1 MRNILKPPKPYKQP
15 SLMTPDERDEFR
27 KRRRA
32 YLKRI
37 LVLRMTGVFLILVM
51 IVGMVISAVQKHR
64 ADESGEETEIAETE
78 IVQEEESE
86 EVEEPAGEKKSLFSF
101 FHREKE
107 DEEILETEEAAE
119 QVEVA
124 QVEEKKV
131 PKREFIYDI
140 VDEEGNVLT
149 TVTGELGVN
158 LKTEKERKAEAKAKA
173 EALAKRMDHSEA
185 RARAEEI
192 VKNFN
197 AVQAAKNSEEI
208 IEEFNRVIYEAV
220 ETAATKPMPESV
232 DSKYAILIDM
242 KSGNIV
248 ANKNC
253 RDRINPA
260 SMTKVMTIL
269 TAADILKDANLKEKV
284 TVTADATSFAYKNDC
299 STAGFS
305 PDEEVTIED
314 LFYGTILPSG
324 GDAAYML
331 AVKCAGSME
340 LFVKLMNKKAM
351 DMGLTGTNFT
361 NPVGL
366 YDENHY
372 STCYD
377 IAMIMEAALDNE
389 FCNKVLTTHYI
400 VTSKSNKHAE
410 GLELSNWFLRRIE
423 DKDFGGIIEG
433 GKTGYVVESGN
444 CAVSTENANNGGHY
458 LCVTAGAESGWQCIY
473 DHVDI
478 YGMVR

>member
-1 MRNILKPPKPYKQP
+1 
-15 SLMTPDERDEFR
+15 MTPDERDR
-27 KRRRA
+27 YRQRRRA
-32 YLKRI
+32 YLKRK
-37 LVLRMTGVFLILVM
+37 LLAEMTGVFLLIVM
-51 IVGMVISAVQKHR
+51 IVGIIVSAVNKHKMD
-64 ADESGEETEIAETE
+64 AENPEVAKTEEIVEAESEETEAETDLE
-78 IVQEEESE
+78 DTEEKKGIFKLFSKKDDDQEEIDD
-86 EVEEPAGEKKSLFSF
+86 P
-101 FHREKE
+101 
-107 DEEILETEEAAE
+107 
-119 QVEVA
+119 EVA
-124 QVEEKKV
+124 KVVETAENIEVPEEKKV

-158 LKTEKERKAEAKAKA
+158 LKSEKERKAEAEAKA

-185 RARAEEI
+185 RAHAEEI
-192 VKNFN
+192 VKNFDY
-197 AVQAAKNSEEI
+197 AKAAKNSEEI
-208 IEEFNRVIYEAV
+208 IEEFNRVTYEAV
-220 ETAATKPMPESV
+220 ETAATKAMPDGIESQ
-232 DSKYAILIDM
+232 YALLIDM
-242 KSGNIV
+242 RTGNIV

-269 TAADILKDANLKEKV
+269 TAIDILKDRDLKEKV
-284 TVTADATSFAYKNDC
+284 VVSQEATSYAYKNDC

-324 GDAAYML
+324 GDAAYQL
-331 AVKCAGSME
+331 AVTCAGSLD
-340 LFVKLMNKKAM
+340 LFVKLMNKKAQ
-351 DMGLTGTNFT
+351 DMGLQSTNFT

-372 STCYD
+372 SSCYD

-389 FCNKVLTTHYI
+389 FCKDVLTKHYI
-400 VTSKSNKHAE
+400 VTTKSNKHAE

-423 DKDFGGIIEG
+423 DKDFGGTIEG

-444 CAVSTENANNGGHY
+444 CAVSTETTNSGGHY
-458 LCVTAGAESGWQCIY
+458 LCVTAGANSGWQCIY
-473 DHVDI
+473 DHVEI
-478 YGMVR
+478 YNMVK